1 MTENIEN
8 IINLIQNEPTIWDTN
23 LNASEKE
30 KELAWSRICDL
41 LGCKFRSTFRSF
53 PHFQGQ
59 VNIM

>member
-23 LNASEKE
+23 LNASEEE

-41 LGCKFRSTFRSF
+41 LGCKQGE
-53 PHFQGQ
+53 PNLFQS
-59 VNIM
+59 